1 VNRSELAEIL
11 RHGESSGVE
20 FKRDE
25 VHADDL
31 AKEMVA
37 LLNFEGGQIL
47 LGIEDNGT
55 ISGLTRTSAA
65 AEEWV
70 MNVGRS
76 NLQPAIIPFW
86 ETLNL
91 EDGKVVGVITLP
103 GDSPDKPYKAKRGK
117 AWTTFVRVGT
127 TSREAT
133 REEEGRLYQA
143 SGLVRYDLR
152 PVPGS
157 EMQDLDRRRLENYFR
172 DVRGQEIPAAGDADG
187 WRTLLVNTD
196 LLVESHGKAIP
207 TTGAILLFG
216 VRPSRFLPQCGVS
229 AAAYIGKEKDYAARE
244 RVVLKTP
251 LTPLLDRAGESLENG
266 LVDQVMEF
274 VRRNTTTEAWIGPDG
289 RRQDRWKDYP
299 LEAVREAVVNA
310 LAHRDYS
317 ITVTDIELSIYQ
329 DRLEVVS
336 PGRLPNG
343 VTVEKMKHGYRATR
357 NELIKEVLRDY
368 RYIEATGL
376 GVPRKIVRG
385 MREHNGT
392 EPELFEEESRFT
404 VRLVRENPA
413 RAATPL
419 QPTC

>member
-1 VNRSELAEIL
+1 MNQVERLEIL
-11 RHGESSGVE
+11 RHGENSGVE
-20 FKRDE
+20 FKCDDI
-25 VHADDL
+25 HADDL
-31 AKEMVA
+31 AKEMSA
-37 LLNFEGGQIL
+37 FPNFEGGRIL
-47 LGIEDNGT
+47 LGVEDNGA
-55 ISGLTRTSAA
+55 ISGSTRDTAA

-76 NLQPAIIPFW
+76 NVQPAVTPYW
-86 ETLNL
+86 ETLKL
-91 EDGKVVGVITLP
+91 DEGKRVGVITLP
-103 GDSPDKPYKAKRGK
+103 NDSPDKPYKAKRGK
-117 AWTTFVRVGT
+117 AWVSFVRVGT

-143 SGLVRYDLR
+143 AGFVRYDLR

-157 EMQDLDRRRLENYFR
+157 TAQDLDRRRLENYFR
-172 DVRGQEIPAAGDADG
+172 DLRGQEIPAETDGEG
-187 WRTLLVNTD
+187 WRTLLFNTD
-196 LLVESHGKAIP
+196 LVVERLGKAMP

-216 VRPSRFLPQCGVS
+216 VRPSRFLPQCGLT
-229 AAAYIGKEKDYAARE
+229 AAAYVGKEKDYAARE

-251 LTPLLDRAGESLENG
+251 LTPLLARSGEPLENG
-266 LVDQVMEF
+266 LVDQVMEY

-310 LAHRDYS
+310 VAHRDYS

-343 VTVEKMKHGYRATR
+343 VTVEKMKRGYRATR

-392 EPELFEEESRFT
+392 EPELVEEESRFT
-404 VRLVRENPA
+404 VRLWRERPA
-413 RAATPL
+413 GAG
-419 QPTC
+419 